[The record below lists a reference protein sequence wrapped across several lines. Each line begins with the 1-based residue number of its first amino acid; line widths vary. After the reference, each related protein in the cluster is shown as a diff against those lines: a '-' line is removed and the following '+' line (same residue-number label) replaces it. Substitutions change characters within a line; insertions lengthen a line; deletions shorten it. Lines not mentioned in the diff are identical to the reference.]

1 VYGIDMPS
9 PQELVAHGRDEHE
22 IAEEI
27 GADLVIFQK
36 LDDLIKSCTDFN
48 PDIKTLDCSVFTG
61 EYVTGGVDERYLEHI
76 AKLRNDKAKAKKR
89 SKAYEEAEVEES
101 CSGPMSEWT

>member
-1 VYGIDMPS
+1 MPS
-9 PQELVAHGRDEHE
+9 PQELVAHDRNEDE

-36 LDDLIKSCTDFN
+36 LPDLVKSCTDFN

-89 SKAYEEAEVEES
+89 TQAFEEAEVHDS
-101 CSGPMSEWT
+101 CHGPMSGSQLHL